1 MTDEELKKLVAS
13 LTKDRIEFR
22 NEIQKVQKE
31 TSDQMKET
39 DRRMDKRMKETDK
52 QIKEM
57 SKEMDK
63 LRDSQRESFKELRD
77 SNKELRDS
85 FKELRDSHKELGK
98 MVGGISNNQG
108 DVAEEFFFNSLSAKP
123 EVANITYDF
132 VDKNITRTKGLLQDE
147 FDLVMING
155 TDVLVIETKYKA
167 HENDLA
173 RLLNKKFPNFKQLY
187 PQYKNYRHH
196 LGLASFHIND
206 TLKEQALNKNVIVLQ
221 RKGKVIETSIPR
233 KK

>member
-13 LTKDRIEFR
+13 LAVT
-22 NEIQKVQKE
+22 QKE
-31 TSDQMKET
+31 TSEQMKET
-39 DRRMDKRMKETDK
+39 DRRLDKRMEETDKRMKETDK

-57 SKEMDK
+57 SKEIDK
-63 LRDSQRESFKELRD
+63 LRDSQRDSFKELRA
-77 SNKELRDS
+77 SN
-85 FKELRDSHKELGK
+85 KELRDSHKELGK

-108 DVAEEFFFNSLSAKP
+108 DVAEEFFFNSLAAKP
-123 EVANITYDF
+123 KVANITYDF
-132 VDKNITRTKGLLQDE
+132 VDKNITRTRGQLQDE

-167 HENDLA
+167 HENDLD

-206 TLKEQALNKNVIVLQ
+206 TLKEQALTKNVIVLQ
-221 RKGKVIETSIPR
+221 RKGKVIEASIPE

>member
-22 NEIQKVQKE
+22 NEIQKIQKE
-31 TSDQMKET
+31 TSDQIKGTSDQMKET
-39 DRRMDKRMKETDK
+39 DRRLDKRMKEMSREIDK
-52 QIKEM
+52 
-57 SKEMDK
+57 
-63 LRDSQRESFKELRD
+63 
-77 SNKELRDS
+77 LRDS
-85 FKELRDSHKELGK
+85 FKELRDANKELGK

-108 DVAEEFFFNSLSAKP
+108 DVAEEFFFNSLSAHPK
-123 EVANITYDF
+123 VANITYDF
-132 VDKNITRTKGLLQDE
+132 VDKNITRTKGSLQDE

-173 RLLNKKFPNFKQLY
+173 RLLDKKFPNFKQLY

-206 TLKEQALNKNVIVLQ
+206 NLKKQALDKNVIVLQ
-221 RKGKVIETSIPR
+221 RKGKVIEASIP
-233 KK
+233 KKK

>member
-13 LTKDRIEFR
+13 LA
-22 NEIQKVQKE
+22 VAQKE
-31 TSDQMKET
+31 TSEQMKET
-39 DRRMDKRMKETDK
+39 DRRLDKRVEETDRRMDKRMKETDRRLDKRMKETDK

-57 SKEMDK
+57 SKEIDK
-63 LRDSQRESFKELRD
+63 LRDSQNDSFKELRD
-77 SNKELRDS
+77 SNK
-85 FKELRDSHKELGK
+85 KLGK

-108 DVAEEFFFNSLSAKP
+108 DVAEEFFFNSLAAKP

-167 HENDLA
+167 HENDLD

-206 TLKEQALNKNVIVLQ
+206 TLKEQALTNNVIVLQ
-221 RKGKVIETSIPR
+221 RKGKVIEASIPE

>member
-13 LTKDRIEFR
+13 LA
-22 NEIQKVQKE
+22 VAQKE
-31 TSDQMKET
+31 TSEQMKETDRRLYKRVEET

-57 SKEMDK
+57 SKEIDK
-63 LRDSQRESFKELRD
+63 LRDSQNDSFKELRD
-77 SNKELRDS
+77 SNK
-85 FKELRDSHKELGK
+85 KLGK
-98 MVGGISNNQG
+98 IVGGISNNQG
-108 DVAEEFFFNSLSAKP
+108 DVAEEFFFNSLAAKP

-132 VDKNITRTKGLLQDE
+132 VDKNITRTRGQLQDE

-167 HENDLA
+167 HENDLD

-206 TLKEQALNKNVIVLQ
+206 TLKEQALTNNVIVLQ
-221 RKGKVIETSIPR
+221 RKGKVIEASIP
-233 KK
+233 KKK

>member
-13 LTKDRIEFR
+13 LA
-22 NEIQKVQKE
+22 VAQKE
-31 TSDQMKET
+31 TSEQMKETDRRLDKRIEET

-57 SKEMDK
+57 SKEIDK
-63 LRDSQRESFKELRD
+63 
-77 SNKELRDS
+77 
-85 FKELRDSHKELGK
+85 LRDSHKELGK

-108 DVAEEFFFNSLSAKP
+108 DVAEEFFFNSLAAKP

-132 VDKNITRTKGLLQDE
+132 VDKNITRTRGQLQDE

-167 HENDLA
+167 HENDLD

-206 TLKEQALNKNVIVLQ
+206 TLKKQALTNNVIVLQ
-221 RKGKVIETSIPR
+221 RKGKVIEASIP
-233 KK
+233 KKK

>member
-22 NEIQKVQKE
+22 NEIQKIQKE
-31 TSDQMKET
+31 TSEQMKKGNE
-39 DRRMDKRMKETDK
+39 RMDKLEKFGER
-52 QIKEM
+52 
-57 SKEMDK
+57 
-63 LRDSQRESFKELRD
+63 
-77 SNKELRDS
+77 
-85 FKELRDSHKELGK
+85 LGK

-167 HENDLA
+167 HENDLD

-196 LGLASFHIND
+196 LGLASFHINEN
-206 TLKEQALNKNVIVLQ
+206 LKEQALNKNVIVLQ